1 MKNGN
6 RIIVFI
12 TVIAFCGVMLTAS
25 PHQIPKPEEFFGQKP
40 GADFKMLRWDKIHEY
55 FQMLGDLSDRIEI
68 HELGKTTLGN
78 PFILAVISSPEN
90 LARLDSIRATAR
102 ELASGRIPEAEA
114 LRLSAESKTI
124 ALITCSMHAT
134 ESGPTQMSPLLGYT
148 MATEDS
154 PRIRKILD
162 EVVFLFVPC
171 FNPDGNIMVVDW
183 YRKNLGTPFETA
195 SMPWLYHHYVGHDN
209 NRDGFMLTQV
219 ETQYVT
225 QILYR
230 DWFPQMLLDMHHMG
244 NSDARLFLSPMYD
257 PRNPSLDPLVTR
269 EIELTGAYMRTSMEE
284 RDLKGIIHY
293 ANWNGWWQAATF
305 TNAWWHNVVSILF
318 EAAGTPQA
326 TPIYQNARDLT
337 GGYSG
342 GLGKQGNYQQMNYP
356 SPWPGGWWRM
366 GDIVEYAYWACL
378 GFLESGAKH
387 REIYLRNMYH
397 MAQNSIA
404 KGKTETPYA
413 VIVPMTQP
421 DPNTAAKM
429 LNIFIAN
436 GAEIHQATMSFEV
449 DNRKYPAG
457 TYVILMSQAYRP
469 FLMDMLTPQ
478 EYPDRRKYAGGP
490 PEFPFDLTGWT
501 LAYQMGVETVEVPF
515 PFKAELKP
523 VSEASSPAGEV
534 TGSGNVYILDHA
546 VLDTFHAVNRLLSAG
561 HKVYWATEAFTSGG
575 RHYPAGSVIASGA
588 GISREIQK
596 LATEFHLH
604 VRSGNM
610 PPQRMELKPL
620 RLGLY
625 QPWTAS
631 MDEGWNR
638 WIFDTWEFPYTTI
651 HDAEIRNGGLKE
663 NYDVILLSSISAQ
676 SIIEGHSEG
685 MVPST
690 YAGGIG
696 NRGLGNLIRFVKDGG
711 TLITLDASSQ
721 LAIDHFQIPIQN
733 LASELKPEQFFC
745 PGSLLKTEV
754 DNAHPIA
761 YGMDKETIL
770 MFSRSPI
777 FQALPGEGKGLQ
789 NKMPVRYPGGNPLMS
804 GWILGEETLYNQ
816 GAIADVDCGQGKII
830 LFGFRP
836 QNRGQ
841 SHGTFKLFFNALY
854 YGGTVAASH

>member
-1 MKNGN
+1 MKHTN
-6 RIIVFI
+6 RIVFFIAAIVFCS
-12 TVIAFCGVMLTAS
+12 AALTGS
-25 PHQIPKPEEFFGQKP
+25 PTQIPKPEEFFGHKP
-40 GADFKMLRWDKIHEY
+40 GADFNMLRWDKIHEY
-55 FQMLGDLSDRIEI
+55 FQILGDLSERIEI

-90 LARLDSIRATAR
+90 LARLDDIRETAR
-102 ELASGRIPEAEA
+102 TLASGRIPEEEA
-114 LRLSAESKTI
+114 FSLSAESKTI

-148 MATEDS
+148 MATDDS

-171 FNPDGNIMVVDW
+171 FNPDGNILVVDW

-195 SMPWLYHHYVGHDN
+195 RMPWLYHHYVGHDN

-326 TPIYQNARDLT
+326 TPIYQTARDLT
-337 GGYSG
+337 GSYSG

-366 GDIVEYAYWACL
+366 SDIVEYAYWACL

-387 REIYLRNMYH
+387 REKYLKNMYR
-397 MAQNSIA
+397 MAHNSIER
-404 KGKTETPYA
+404 GKSEAPYA
-413 VIVPMTQP
+413 YIVPMTQK

-429 LNIFIAN
+429 LNIFIDN
-436 GAEIHQATMSFEV
+436 GAEIHQATAPFEV
-449 DNRKYPAG
+449 ENRRYPAG

-469 FLMDMLTPQ
+469 FLMDMLGPQ
-478 EYPDRRKYAGGP
+478 KYPERRKYSGGP
-490 PEFPFDLTGWT
+490 PELPFDLTGWT
-501 LAYQMGVETVEVPF
+501 LAYQMDVETVEVPF
-515 PFKAELKP
+515 PFEAALKP
-523 VSEASSPAGEV
+523 VTRASAEEGDV
-534 TGSGNVYILDHA
+534 IGGGNVYIFDHS
-546 VLDTFHAVNRLLSAG
+546 VLDTFRAVNRLLAAG
-561 HKVYWATEAFTSGG
+561 HKVYWATKPFNCGG
-575 RHYPAGSVIASGA
+575 KRYPAGAVIASGS
-588 GISREIQK
+588 GISRDVMN
-596 LATEFHLH
+596 LAEEFHLH
-604 VRSGNM
+604 VRSGNL
-610 PPQRMELKPL
+610 PTQRMELKPL
-620 RLGLY
+620 RMGLY

-651 HDAEIRNGGLKE
+651 HDAEIRNGNLKA
-663 NYDVILLSSISAQ
+663 NYDVILLSSIPAQ
-676 SIIEGHSEG
+676 SIIEGNQEG
-685 MVPST
+685 MVPSV

-721 LAIDHFQIPIQN
+721 LAIDHFQIPVRN
-733 LASELKPEQFFC
+733 LASDFKPERFFC

-754 DNAHPIA
+754 DNTHPIG
-761 YGMDKETIL
+761 YGMDRETIL
-770 MFSRSPI
+770 MFSRSPF
-777 FQALPGEGKGLQ
+777 FQADPEEVNGPG
-789 NKMPVRYPGGNPLMS
+789 NSMPVRYPNGNPLMS
-804 GWILGEETLYNQ
+804 GWILGEDALHNQ
-816 GAIADVDCGQGKII
+816 AAVADVDCGRGKII

-841 SHGTFKLFFNALY
+841 SHGTFKLFFNAIY
-854 YGGTVAASH
+854 YGAAAAH